1 MSGRLADKVA
11 IVTGAGS
18 RGPGVGN
25 GKAAAILFAR
35 EGARVLCV
43 DQAKERAEETVALI
57 RAEGGEAEAFAADVT
72 RAVDCRAMVDAT
84 VARWGGLDVL
94 HNNVGIESRRGVME
108 TTEEEWD
115 RVMAVDLKSM
125 LLTTQ
130 AAVPAIERRGGGS
143 VICISSVAALRGYG
157 RTAYATAK
165 AGVIGFV
172 TSVAVQLG
180 PRGIRVNAIA
190 PGTVWTP
197 MVDDLGPEARER
209 RRRATPLG
217 TEGTAWDVG
226 WGAVYLASDEA
237 RWVTGQVL
245 VIDAGLTAT
254 TAR

>member
-43 DQAKERAEETVALI
+43 DQAKERALETVELI
-57 RAEGGEAEAFAADVT
+57 RAERGDAEAFAADVT
-72 RAVDCRAMVDAT
+72 RRADCHAMVDAA
-84 VARWGGLDVL
+84 VSRWGGLDVL
-94 HNNVGIESRRGVME
+94 HNNVGIESRSGVLE

-125 LLTTQ
+125 LLSTQ
-130 AAVPAIERRGGGS
+130 AAVPAMERRGGGS
-143 VICISSVAALRGYG
+143 VICISSVAGLRGHG
-157 RTAYATAK
+157 RTAYAAAK

-172 TSVAVQLG
+172 TSVAVQVG

-197 MVDDLGPEARER
+197 MVEDLGPEARER